1 MILTNA
7 SIFNA
12 ISYIRRSTCNS
23 RTWTINNKRRYTP
36 DIVDDRYIL
45 YYKIKMANIY
55 NITTKGRENPNPM
68 YIKNI
73 LLLTTVILSYCSI
86 VHADED
92 RSLNL
97 RTGEVHESCHKLD
110 DGVKLSYS
118 FESSS
123 PALFNIHYHQGKEII
138 YPVAEQI
145 MMSNEGTLS
154 ADSMQTYCLMWTNPQ
169 SQTLTLRY
177 KVELPVN

>member
-1 MILTNA
+1 
-7 SIFNA
+7 
-12 ISYIRRSTCNS
+12 
-23 RTWTINNKRRYTP
+23 
-36 DIVDDRYIL
+36 
-45 YYKIKMANIY
+45 
-55 NITTKGRENPNPM
+55 M

-73 LLLTTVILSYCSI
+73 RLLTMVILSCCSI

-97 RTGEVHESCHKLD
+97 RAGEVHESCHKLD
-110 DGVKLSYS
+110 DGVKLNYS

-123 PALFNIHYHQGKEII
+123 PALFNIHYHQGKEIR
-138 YPVAEQI
+138 YPVAEQTI
-145 MMSNEGTLS
+145 MSNKGTLS

-169 SQTLTLRY
+169 SHTLSLHY